1 MKGRTFNTANLPV
14 CLIDFNYTRDTNTA
28 KFDSYFRH
36 FGESVIFV
44 FRQTKSKF
52 AHGEWRSLSAN
63 PDVWMII
70 LLNCLL
76 FITCWMHCC
85 CWYLFVLVLVHIV
98 FSYKKLLKG
107 DSMERYPERCFHI
120 IAPGQPKFDFN
131 TSSISPL
138 YETSYKTLIFYY
150 KQIKI
155 MSMPQ

>member
-1 MKGRTFNTANLPV
+1 MFMLNLFF
-14 CLIDFNYTRDTNTA
+14 IKQF
-28 KFDSYFRH
+28 
-36 FGESVIFV
+36 
-44 FRQTKSKF
+44 
-52 AHGEWRSLSAN
+52 
-63 PDVWMII
+63 MI
-70 LLNCLL
+70 C
-76 FITCWMHCC
+76 T
-85 CWYLFVLVLVHIV
+85 
-98 FSYKKLLKG
+98 G